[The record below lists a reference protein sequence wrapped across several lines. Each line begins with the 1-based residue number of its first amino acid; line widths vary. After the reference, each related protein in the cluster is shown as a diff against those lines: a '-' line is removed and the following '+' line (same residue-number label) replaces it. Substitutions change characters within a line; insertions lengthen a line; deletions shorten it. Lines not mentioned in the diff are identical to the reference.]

1 MLMRTNTNTPTLW
14 NDNANTTPVKISDW
28 IDEVFEDALSWPK
41 MRNSG
46 FIPELNVYETD
57 TEFEV
62 SAALPGMSKNDIEI
76 SFNSG
81 VLTISGER
89 KLNKEDKG
97 LRYHRVESR
106 FGRFSRSVPLPHD
119 MVNHD
124 NITANYDNGVLNITI
139 PKVKEKAAKKI
150 KIN

>member
-1 MLMRTNTNTPTLW
+1 MLMRTNTHTPTLW
-14 NDNANTTPVKISDW
+14 DENTTATPVKISDW
-28 IDEVFEDALSWPK
+28 IDEVFEDALNWPR

-46 FIPELNVYETD
+46 FVPELNVYETD
-57 TEFEV
+57 TQFEV
-62 SAALPGMSKNDIEI
+62 SAALPGMSKDDIDI

-89 KLNKEDKG
+89 KMNKEDKG

-106 FGRFSRSVPLPHD
+106 FGRFSRSLPLPHD
-119 MVNHD
+119 MVD
-124 NITANYDNGVLNITI
+124 QDKISAIYDNGVLNITI
-139 PKVKEKAAKKI
+139 PKVKDKAAKKI